1 MLVIT
6 PLIQEIPYLEALE
19 QFASVIPGNT
29 FSSLRILTKSTEV
42 EAWEKATG
50 VKARVIVLSTP
61 TSPIVIFFH
70 PVKRV
75 DGSYGV
81 YHQVARSEIYGGK
94 GIVLFPLWTDKE
106 GVKRVVMVKHQR
118 PTLHQYSG
126 EGWELEVP
134 SFGQRIGK
142 TILESIEEE
151 VVAEVNLCLVGKPQ
165 RLDSPDSPGC
175 PMLPGITSEI
185 SEIWLVHVTPNPG
198 EPREDQEGILGRI
211 FLTKKE
217 FGDILQKGVVE
228 INSRIYLTNL
238 FHNLV
243 AASFAELK
251 GVW

>member
-1 MLVIT
+1 MT
-6 PLIQEIPYLEALE
+6 AKKLIQEIPYLKALE
-19 QFASVIPGNT
+19 QFARVIPRNN
-29 FSSLRILTKSTEV
+29 FSSLRILTEPAEI

-50 VKARVIVLSTP
+50 DKARVFVLSTP
-61 TSPIVIFFH
+61 TSPIVIFLH
-70 PVKRV
+70 PVKRA

-81 YHQVARSEIYGGK
+81 YHQVARSEIYNGK
-94 GIVLFPLWTDKE
+94 GIVLFPLWIDND

-118 PTLHQYSG
+118 PTLHQHFG

-151 VVAEVNLCLVGKPQ
+151 VVAEGNLSLIGEPQ
-165 RLDSPDSPGC
+165 RLDSRDSPGC
-175 PMLPGITSEI
+175 PMLPGITSEM
-185 SEIWLVHVTPNPG
+185 SEIWLVHVTPNLG
-198 EPREDQEGILGRI
+198 EPREDHEGILGRV
-211 FLTKKE
+211 FLTKDGFK
-217 FGDILQKGVVE
+217 DVLCKGIVE
-228 INSRIYLTNL
+228 IDGRIYLTNL

>member
-1 MLVIT
+1 
-6 PLIQEIPYLEALE
+6 
-19 QFASVIPGNT
+19 
-29 FSSLRILTKSTEV
+29 
-42 EAWEKATG
+42 
-50 VKARVIVLSTP
+50 
-61 TSPIVIFFH
+61 
-70 PVKRV
+70 
-75 DGSYGV
+75 
-81 YHQVARSEIYGGK
+81 VARSEIYNGK
-94 GIVLFPLWTDKE
+94 GIVLFPLWIDND

-151 VVAEVNLCLVGKPQ
+151 VVAEGNLSIIGEPQ

-175 PMLPGITSEI
+175 PMLPGITSEM
-185 SEIWLVHVTPNPG
+185 SEIWLVHVTPNLG
-198 EPREDQEGILGRI
+198 EPREDHEGILGRV
-211 FLTKKE
+211 FLTKDGFK
-217 FGDILQKGVVE
+217 DVLCKGIVE
-228 INSRIYLTNL
+228 IDGRIYLTNL

>member
-1 MLVIT
+1 MT
-6 PLIQEIPYLEALE
+6 AKKLIQEIPYLKALE
-19 QFASVIPGNT
+19 QFARVIPRNN
-29 FSSLRILTKSTEV
+29 FSSLRILTEPAEI

-50 VKARVIVLSTP
+50 DKARVLVLSTP
-61 TSPIVIFFH
+61 TSPIVIFLH
-70 PVKRV
+70 PVKRA

-81 YHQVARSEIYGGK
+81 YHQVARSEIYNGK
-94 GIVLFPLWTDKE
+94 GIVLFPLWIDND

-151 VVAEVNLCLVGKPQ
+151 VVAEGNLSLIGEPQ

-175 PMLPGITSEI
+175 PMLPGITSEM
-185 SEIWLVHVTPNPG
+185 SEIWLVHVTPNLG
-198 EPREDQEGILGRI
+198 EPREDHEGILGRV
-211 FLTKKE
+211 FLTKDGFK
-217 FGDILQKGVVE
+217 DVLCKGIVE
-228 INSRIYLTNL
+228 IDGRIYLTNL